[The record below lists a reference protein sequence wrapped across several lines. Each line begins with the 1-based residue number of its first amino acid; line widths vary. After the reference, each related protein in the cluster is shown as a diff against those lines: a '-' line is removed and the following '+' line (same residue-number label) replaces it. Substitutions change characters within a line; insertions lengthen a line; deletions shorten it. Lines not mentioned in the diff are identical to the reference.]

1 MTIVAASDAR
11 SRAARRKAETRDRL
25 LRAAAAVFGEVGVDG
40 ATIAAITERA
50 DVGLGTFY
58 LHFDDKEACAA
69 AVADDLVARVAAASD
84 AAGTD
89 LHAATRAVC
98 AVAADEAALL
108 HALYRWH
115 GSARSGGLRAAFV
128 ERIARAMRA
137 GIKAGVLRREDATLA
152 AHAVLGLY
160 AETILYWASSGRTD
174 WDALAEFLERT
185 TAAAFSA

>member
-1 MTIVAASDAR
+1 VTATV
-11 SRAARRKAETRDRL
+11 SRGERRKAETRRRL
-25 LRAAAAVFGEVGVDG
+25 LGAAAQVFGEVGVDG
-40 ATIAAITERA
+40 ATIAAITEQA

-58 LHFDDKEACAA
+58 LHFDDKDEVAA
-69 AVADDLVARVAAASD
+69 AVADDLVARIAAATDD
-84 AAGTD
+84 AGAGI
-89 LHAATRAVC
+89 HAATRAVC

-128 ERIARAMRA
+128 ERIARGMKR
-137 GIKAGVLRREDATLA
+137 GIKTGLMRKEDPTLA

-160 AETILYWASSGRTD
+160 AETILYWASSGRDD
-174 WDALAEFLERT
+174 WDTLAAFLERT